1 MLYCGKE
8 VTGQHAVQRESGN
21 WTAGCT
27 ADYHHSPNADA
38 VKLTTTQVRVEMEG
52 LLFLSVFLN
61 ASSPYQV
68 TTN

>member
-1 MLYCGKE
+1 MLYCEKE
-8 VTGQHAVQRESGN
+8 VIGQQAVQRERGN

-38 VKLTTTQVRVEMEG
+38 VKLTATQARVEMEG
-52 LLFLSVFLN
+52 LLFVSAFLN

-68 TTN
+68 TTD